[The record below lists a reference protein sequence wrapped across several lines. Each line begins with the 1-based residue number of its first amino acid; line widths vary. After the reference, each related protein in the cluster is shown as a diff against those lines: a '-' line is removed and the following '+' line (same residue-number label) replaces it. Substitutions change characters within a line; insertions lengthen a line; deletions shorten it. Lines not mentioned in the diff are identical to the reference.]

1 MGIYWET
8 LKQNGIDRERLTSY
22 ERKITEEPY
31 YLPNTISDFEGYLQ
45 ILKQLHSSGDLN
57 MLCNEARWAVGDQEH
72 KLMDDMMKNF
82 SDPDTL
88 R

>member
-31 YLPNTISDFEGYLQ
+31 YLPNTISDFEAYLQ
-45 ILKQLHSSGDLN
+45 ILKQLHSSGDLT
-57 MLCNEARWAVGDQEH
+57 MLCNEARWAVG
-72 KLMDDMMKNF
+72 N
-82 SDPDTL
+82 
-88 R
+88 